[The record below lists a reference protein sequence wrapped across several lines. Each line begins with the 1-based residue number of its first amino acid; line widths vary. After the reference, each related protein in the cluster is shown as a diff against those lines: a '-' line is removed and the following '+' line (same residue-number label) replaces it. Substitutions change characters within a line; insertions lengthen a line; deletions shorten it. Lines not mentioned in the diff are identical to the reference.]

1 MLVCDGRTVAPV
13 EVART
18 RSARRRGLLGRDGI
32 NGALLL
38 APARSVHTMSMR
50 FAIDVAHLAVDG
62 TVLRTTQMSPNRLGA
77 PVWRARAVVEA
88 EAGSFARWGLRT
100 GSAVEVR

>member
-32 NGALLL
+32 DGALLL
-38 APARSVHTMSMR
+38 VPARSVHTVSMR
-50 FAIDVAHLAVDG
+50 FALDVAHLAADG
-62 TVLRTTQMSPNRLGA
+62 TVLRTTLMPPNRLGQ
-77 PVWRARAVVEA
+77 PVWRSRAVVEA
-88 EAGSFARWGLRT
+88 EAGSFDRWGLRP